1 MVINSE
7 KRQVGGIRALFVPA
21 LQLNCRQ
28 LSHSHLRS
36 TLTLDCAYSSFRTFQ
51 IRNDCFWQS
60 QLTISFNMHGLG
72 RRLETYMSQ
81 SRGFAA
87 SATARLCQEWR
98 IRMIRLVF
106 IIQSGS
112 FSSSM
117 DRIFPARFRDPIVY
131 FPPLQCQPCVSV
143 GEPCGFG
150 SSKAVPR
157 VRT

>member
-1 MVINSE
+1 MVIKSE
-7 KRQVGGIRALFVPA
+7 KRQVGGIGTLFVPA
-21 LQLNCRQ
+21 LQLNCRW
-28 LSHSHLRS
+28 LSHEPPTFDTYFRLR
-36 TLTLDCAYSSFRTFQ
+36 LQLFQ
-51 IRNDCFWQS
+51 D
-60 QLTISFNMHGLG
+60 ISDQK
-72 RRLETYMSQ
+72 RLLLAITADYFVQYAWTRAPIGDMSR

-112 FSSSM
+112 FFSSM